1 MEHLGGNIG
10 RGPSLWKHKDAISLL
25 SITSMMVPE
34 NGASRTS
41 RDDYVMTMDALKK
54 WTEDTYD
61 ALSPFCS
68 GSYANYA
75 YSDMED
81 WEDKYY
87 GNKAYETLVK
97 IKSRLEN
104 SEIFNGAQRVRT
116 EKDQNKRHG
125 DGTEAMHRLETSGFR
140 LARNDL
146 KSERSDLCPDWLLNT
161 AIPIT
166 PSEISISQFSDPD
179 QIGSLP
185 RIRDEGRIDQVQ
197 GKNVVLT
204 GGTNGIGFSIALHL
218 LRLGAN
224 VIATSQSSATCNER
238 MAAISQIFS
247 RFNPSQVG
255 TFTCFAVAFDDV
267 TSVKKLTTAIVT
279 HFGFESGKVDIL
291 ILNAVHNGSAGWSRN
306 MAGVSKAVS
315 VTHLGQFFLTML
327 LLQNNRL
334 NLQSG
339 RVVIQSSGSA
349 FNMEEK
355 DLIDL
360 AIQRP
365 GDPNSANGQVHTDV
379 DEDGSLFQD
388 VGIRTY
394 STTKAMNVAFALELA
409 RRLRS
414 VEKYEKMRVFLA
426 LPPGTALTNLTSDYM
441 NNPVYREEVLELE
454 NSDFLSPAE
463 AALSCVYASVAS
475 LDILDYPPITH
486 FVATEDFATLSEDEK
501 LGIGTSERRLTWEY
515 QKQPAVSNYV
525 LGCQVGAI
533 AARFRGIDWLRT
545 NTTCNLWNWS
555 VEMVNDATN
564 GALMVRPGSGPLGD
578 LFIED
583 CQVMV

>member
-1 MEHLGGNIG
+1 
-10 RGPSLWKHKDAISLL
+10 
-25 SITSMMVPE
+25 MVPE
-34 NGASRTS
+34 KKRKKTS
-41 RDDYVMTMDALKK
+41 NDDYVMTMDALKK
-54 WTEDTYD
+54 WTEDTYRS
-61 ALSPFCS
+61 LSPFCT
-68 GSYANYA
+68 GSYVNYA
-75 YSDMED
+75 YSGMED

-87 GNKAYETLVK
+87 GKEAYKTLVK
-97 IKSRLEN
+97 IKSRLKN
-104 SEIFNGAQRVRT
+104 SEIFNSAQRVGVKKA
-116 EKDQNKRHG
+116 ENERHG
-125 DGTEAMHRLETSGFR
+125 DSNNAVHRLETSGFR
-140 LARNDL
+140 LTRNDL
-146 KSERSDLCPDWLLNT
+146 KSDRSDLCPDWLLNT

-179 QIGSLP
+179 LDGSLP
-185 RIRDEGRIDQVQ
+185 RISDEGRIDQVQ

-204 GGTNGIGFSIALHL
+204 GGTNGIGFSVALHL

-224 VIATSQSSATCNER
+224 VIATSQSSDTCNER
-238 MAAISQIFS
+238 VAAITQIFS
-247 RFNPSQVG
+247 RFNPLQVG
-255 TFTCFAVAFDDV
+255 TFTCFAVALDDV
-267 TSVKKLTTAIVT
+267 KSVKKLTAAISA
-279 HFGFESGKVDIL
+279 HFGFQSGKVDIL
-291 ILNAVHNGSAGWSRN
+291 ILNAVHNGSAGWSSN

-339 RVVIQSSGSA
+339 RIVIQSSGSA
-349 FNMEEK
+349 FNVEEK

-365 GDPNSANGQVHTDV
+365 GDSNSANGQVHTDP
-379 DEDGSLFQD
+379 DGDGSLFQD
-388 VGIRTY
+388 AGIRTY

-414 VEKYEKMRVFLA
+414 VEKYEKMRVFLT

-441 NNPVYREEVLELE
+441 NNPVYRQEILELD
-454 NSDFLSPAE
+454 NSVFLSPAE

-486 FVATEDFATLSEDEK
+486 FVATEDFASLSEDEK
-501 LGIGTSERRLTWEY
+501 LGIGVSERKLRWEY
-515 QKQPAVSNYV
+515 HKQPAVSNYV

-533 AARFRGIDWLRT
+533 AARFRGIDWMRT

-555 VEMVNDATN
+555 VEIVNDAAK
-564 GALMVRPGSGPLGD
+564 GALAVRPGSGPLGD

-583 CQVMV
+583 CQIMF